1 MGFLDSVISK
11 EMRDRFN
18 EVLDTRPDG
27 RIVSYILTPD
37 KIAEWLHSVGPGYDD
52 TLRFMLP
59 AIPPLSLRS
68 IVAAPEE
75 EIFLW
80 TGANDISYFLSLLEH
95 YASPDLVVPRRIL
108 DFGCGCGRL
117 TRYLGL
123 SERYRT
129 TGTDINQDHVDWCAA
144 NLPRVTTL
152 RNEVVPPLPLADNSI
167 DFAFSL
173 SVFSHL
179 PERAALAWLS
189 DLARVLAPGGLLIIT
204 THGLNALQ
212 VIRPSK
218 IHHAMFGMDEAAVDV
233 MSERLGSERL
243 VFVPYSAEVVD
254 AAKAGDEYGN
264 TFISMDKAESL
275 WGDLFETVYSKSGG
289 LRGWQDVFVL
299 RRRHPQGST

>member
-1 MGFLDSVISK
+1 MNFLESVTSR
-11 EMRDRFN
+11 EMRDRFT
-18 EVLDTRPDG
+18 ELAERRPDV
-27 RIVSYILTPD
+27 RVTSYILPSD
-37 KIAEWLHSVGPGYDD
+37 KIAEWLHSVGPGYDEA
-52 TLRFMLP
+52 LRSLLP
-59 AIPPLSLRS
+59 PTPPLSLRS

-75 EIFLW
+75 EVFLW
-80 TGANDISYFLSLLEH
+80 TGAHDISYFLSLLE
-95 YASPDLVVPRRIL
+95 YYGPPELGEPQRVL

-117 TRYLGL
+117 TRYLSL
-123 SERYRT
+123 SARYRT
-129 TGTDINQDHVDWCAA
+129 IGTDVNQDHVDWCAA
-144 NLPRVTTL
+144 NLPRITTL
-152 RNEVVPPLPLADNSI
+152 RNDAVPPLPLVGHSI

-179 PERAALAWLS
+179 PEPAALAWLGE
-189 DLARVLAPGGLLIIT
+189 LARVMAPGGLLIIT

-243 VFVPYSAEVVD
+243 VFVPYTAEVVE
-254 AAKAGDEYGN
+254 AAKAGNEYGN

-275 WGDLFETVYSKSGG
+275 WGDLFETAYSKSGG

-299 RRRHPQGST
+299 RRRNS